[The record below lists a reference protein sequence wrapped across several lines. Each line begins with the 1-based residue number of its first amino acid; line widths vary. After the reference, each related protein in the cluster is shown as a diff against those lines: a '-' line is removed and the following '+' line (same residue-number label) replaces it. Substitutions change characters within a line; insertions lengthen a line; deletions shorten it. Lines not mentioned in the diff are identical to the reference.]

1 MTTHPSYRQFPASV
15 RSLLDHPTPGED
27 MKISTT
33 IFGSEE
39 RKKKQPSL
47 PKSLPPGEEIDSHW
61 SELEKK
67 VTGNPTDDG

>member
-1 MTTHPSYRQFPASV
+1 MTHPFYRQFQ
-15 RSLLDHPTPGED
+15 PGED

-47 PKSLPPGEEIDSHW
+47 PKSLPPVEEIDSH
-61 SELEKK
+61 
-67 VTGNPTDDG
+67 